1 MISANFL
8 PQKWVKTHWA
18 KYAEGC
24 QHAGLSA
31 SPAAWRVART
41 IFVCDDERTARDYA
55 QGEAGPYYRYY
66 EAIYRKF
73 KVLGRG
79 VDAFKESKDEPDSA
93 ISPASMCEKFVLCGS
108 PSRVADQI
116 LALRED
122 VGDFETLL
130 YVGID
135 WQDRDLARNSMI
147 KLAEKVLP
155 LLEAAQSPRPGK
167 VATAGRS

>member
-1 MISANFL
+1 
-8 PQKWVKTHWA
+8 
-18 KYAEGC
+18 
-24 QHAGLSA
+24 
-31 SPAAWRVART
+31 VART

-155 LLEAAQSPRPGK
+155 LLEAARSPRPGK

>member
-1 MISANFL
+1 MTSPSLRPRA
-8 PQKWVKTHWA
+8 A
-18 KYAEGC
+18 
-24 QHAGLSA
+24 A
-31 SPAAWRVART
+31 S
-41 IFVCDDERTARDYA
+41 
-55 QGEAGPYYRYY
+55 AGPQDLR
-66 EAIYRKF
+66 A
-73 KVLGRG
+73 G
-79 VDAFKESKDEPDSA
+79 VDPFSHPEVIDLIA
-93 ISPASMCEKFVLCGS
+93 
-108 PSRVADQI
+108 R
-116 LALRED
+116 ALRED